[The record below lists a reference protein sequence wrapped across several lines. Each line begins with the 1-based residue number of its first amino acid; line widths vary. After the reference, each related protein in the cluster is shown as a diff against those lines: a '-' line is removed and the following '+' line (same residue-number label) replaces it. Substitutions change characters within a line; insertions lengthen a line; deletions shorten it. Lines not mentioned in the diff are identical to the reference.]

1 MADHT
6 TTLPTLIDTSRRR
19 LSTVVPLARHPRRS
33 RKAVIATASP
43 TYNL

>member
-19 LSTVVPLARHPRRS
+19 RSTVAQLVDIPDEAAS
-33 RKAVIATASP
+33 R
-43 TYNL
+43 